1 MWTVLSGAW
10 TSYLV
15 FGFLRKVV
23 GLWVSPCREER
34 LGFLFCSFVDV
45 TTQNWFFLWFMR
57 NVFWSSE
64 WPNVFFLYSFG
75 LLPWF
80 LVQELP
86 KLLESR
92 VDSFKDVLWY
102 VNEVTSKDGDWRLNQ
117 ACLHNQSFH
126 KPPKGQSLESFWAG
140 EHVEIWEDWCAQSQ
154 HGSFKPSPY
163 NSPCTF
169 LPSGCSLVISFY
181 KNKLVV

>member
-15 FGFLRKVV
+15 FGFLTKVV

-64 WPNVFFLYSFG
+64 WPNVFLLYSFG

-86 KLLESR
+86 KLLEYLMLTVLKMFCDMWMRWLLRTGTGGWIKHAYIIKVSINPQKDSYLGASRLVNTWR
-92 VDSFKDVLWY
+92 VDGW
-102 VNEVTSKDGDWRLNQ
+102 
-117 ACLHNQSFH
+117 
-126 KPPKGQSLESFWAG
+126 
-140 EHVEIWEDWCAQSQ
+140 WCSW
-154 HGSFKPSPY
+154 
-163 NSPCTF
+163 
-169 LPSGCSLVISFY
+169 
-181 KNKLVV
+181 